1 MSEKPGALRKEEE
14 MREHERE
21 ARKRSG
27 DERDDAGDPL
37 ASAGDERDPIGTPDD
52 DAMPAPPA
60 NIQGANLGGAS

>member
-1 MSEKPGALRKEEE
+1 MSDEPGAVRKEAQ

-21 ARKRSG
+21 ARERAD
-27 DERDDAGDPL
+27 DERDDARDPL
-37 ASAGDERDPIGTPDD
+37 ATSGDDSLGTPDD

>member
-1 MSEKPGALRKEEE
+1 MPEEPGALRKEEE

-21 ARKRSG
+21 ARQRSS
-27 DERDDAGDPL
+27 DERDDARDSL
-37 ASAGDERDPIGTPDD
+37 ASQGDDNPVGTPDD